1 MITIKSLRKDKGII
15 ISDAVIAVLLMMV
28 FVGVIMSLM
37 LNVFRESAKIKISS
51 QQMDYITEIFEYVE
65 KLKYEEV
72 TADNL
77 IKFINDKNVDY
88 VKAAASIDDIDDN
101 VSYKMAI
108 SVESYIPTDETLPK
122 YDLIKTVTLTIEN
135 NLADESYTT
144 TSSKIK
150 KANMDE
156 VAKII
161 EE

>member
-1 MITIKSLRKDKGII
+1 MITIKSLKKDKGII
-15 ISDAVIAVLLMMV
+15 ISDAVIAVLLMLL

-51 QQMDYITEIFEYVE
+51 QQMDYITEIFEHVE
-65 KLKYEEV
+65 KIKYEEV
-72 TADNL
+72 TVDNL

-88 VKAAASIDDIDDN
+88 VKAAASIDEIDET
-101 VSYKMAI
+101 VSYKIAI
-108 SVESYIPTDETLPK
+108 NVESYIPTDETLPK

-135 NLADESYTT
+135 NLADEAYTT

-150 KANMDE
+150 KANMEE